1 MDTERIRQ
9 DRIDQCRYQ
18 EGIVPMDAAAA
29 EELARRA
36 GKMAVKREREVV
48 KKALR
53 MVKAAVGTREIRT
66 IATEKMWMQKSV
78 PKRLNVPRQLNQR
91 GLWFPVPGT
100 RVTAFRSREGV
111 ETLGGMKGDSLIG
124 TVGHTQWK
132 KGELPRFLI
141 EYEDGS
147 KQWHDV
153 IEEAGT
159 SVRLVEPDEAVTLVT
174 VPVEIRN
181 MLVHGTE
188 IEITWVSPKSKRTEW
203 HRGK

>member
-1 MDTERIRQ
+1 M
-9 DRIDQCRYQ
+9 
-18 EGIVPMDAAAA
+18 
-29 EELARRA
+29 
-36 GKMAVKREREVV
+36 
-48 KKALR
+48 
-53 MVKAAVGTREIRT
+53 
-66 IATEKMWMQKSV
+66 
-78 PKRLNVPRQLNQR
+78 
-91 GLWFPVPGT
+91 
-100 RVTAFRSREGV
+100 
-111 ETLGGMKGDSLIG
+111 
-124 TVGHTQWK
+124 GHTQWK

-203 HRGK
+203 HRGKIVAIDEERGIAMRYGKATEASVAGHTLETAHRVWKRRVEKTPRWEKKTEDMHQTKTEVMRTTWAKGAKSEMKVREEKGATKMKRRD